1 MTTIC
6 KTILF
11 SLGFLLLTAGCAHQ
25 LPDERL
31 PKVPARPSGSAM
43 AETAA
48 DTAADITPETLSAE
62 DLALVERAAEV
73 LWQTYDLPDASN
85 FHPDVRRHVSNGT
98 ATVEFE
104 LYIGCYRTNET
115 YNVKFSPDGEAKDT
129 YAIQPGEYSRYL
141 SAATPDA
148 IADAE
153 ANLAEQL
160 APYGQHSYG
169 YLTIDQEGYLC
180 LSAEV
185 IVELDGPSEGGC
197 GVDHDHLF
205 FHARICSAQ
214 E

>member
-1 MTTIC
+1 M
-6 KTILF
+6 KKILIAAI
-11 SLGFLLLTAGCAHQ
+11 LCTLLLTAGCAHQ

-31 PKVPARPSGSAM
+31 PKVPVRPGQDM

-48 DTAADITPETLSAE
+48 DTAADIAPETLSAE
-62 DLALVERAAEV
+62 DLALADRAAEV
-73 LWQTYDLPDASN
+73 LWQTYDLPDASH
-85 FHPDVRRHVSNGT
+85 FRPDVRRHVSNGT

-104 LYIGCYRTNET
+104 LYIGYYRTNES
-115 YNVKFSPDGEAKDT
+115 YQVKISPDGEAEST
-129 YAIQPGEYSRYL
+129 YAVQQGEYSRYL
-141 SAATPDA
+141 SAATPEA
-148 IADAE
+148 IAAAE
-153 ANLAEQL
+153 AELAEQL

-197 GVDHDHLF
+197 GVGHDHLF
-205 FHARICSAQ
+205 FHARICGAQ